1 MEKRLGKGLAQILE
15 VSAQANPN
23 FVMLRTEQIK
33 PGRYQPREA
42 IRPAELEE
50 LKASIKRHG
59 VIEPIIVR
67 PIAHG
72 TYELVAGERRW
83 RAIRELGITD
93 VPAIIRALTD
103 QETLEYSLV
112 ENLQREA
119 LNALEEANAF
129 NRLIAEFGH
138 TQEQVAEAVGKDRS
152 SVANTLRLLKLPS
165 EIQAALAAGN
175 ISAGHAKALLTI
187 EATAKQLEIFQ
198 MVIAKRLS
206 VRDTEALAGQARPAG
221 RRRGRPADPQ
231 AVALENELRQALATK
246 VIVKPRRKGGRIII
260 DYFSI
265 EDLSRLAQLLGAAS

>member
-15 VSAQANPN
+15 VSAQSSPN

-33 PGRYQPREA
+33 PCRYQPRET
-42 IRPAELEE
+42 IKPEELEE

-83 RAIRELGITD
+83 RAVQELGLPD

-112 ENLQREA
+112 ENLQRTG
-119 LNALEEANAF
+119 LNPLEEARAF

-138 TQEQVAEAVGKDRS
+138 TQEQVAEAVGKERS
-152 SVANTLRLLKLPS
+152 SVANALRLLKLPD
-165 EIQAALAAGN
+165 EIQAALSGDN
-175 ISAGHAKALLTI
+175 ISAGHAKALLGI
-187 EATAKQLEIFQ
+187 ESLPKQLELFRL
-198 MVIAKRLS
+198 VVAKRLS
-206 VRDTEALAGQARPAG
+206 VRETETLAGAARPAS
-221 RRRGRPADPQ
+221 RRRSRPADPQ
-231 AVALENELRQALATK
+231 ALALESELRQALGTK
-246 VIVKPRRKGGRIII
+246 VIVKSRRKGGRIII
-260 DYFSI
+260 EYFSI
-265 EDLSRLAQLLGAAS
+265 EDLGRIVQLLGAAS